1 MAILRRD
8 TGDDEGGLD
17 SLLDTMTNVVGILV
31 LVLIVTQLG
40 VSEKVAEITANSN
53 ITEEDVASARQE
65 LEARKSETEKLKE
78 QATQLASIDIDAERE
93 RLKRLEEM
101 LATQKKLLADQ
112 NKQANEFSAKIA
124 SDKEMAAKK
133 TKEIEDNK
141 QKREQLQAEL
151 TAALERKTEL
161 EAKLDKTPRRSAPAA
176 AKTVSIPNP
185 RPAPSGAKQA
195 MFICSGN
202 RLYPVNLE
210 TIRADAEARAKEII
224 VRHRLLTDPK
234 QGIDPEK
241 FAEYYTKL
249 KYPTDMFFDVEYYV
263 AGNRWPRLRFIPK
276 EDKGGSEEEIRR
288 PNSRIRRLLDPLNP
302 KDYYCRFYVLPD
314 SFDIYLSARHL
325 VSDKG
330 LLAGWEPQD
339 ENWVYT
345 TGIPGGIELGPPQ
358 PKPEPTTTTPA
369 KPANVID

>member
-65 LEARKSETEKLKE
+65 LEARKSEKAKLE
-78 QATQLASIDIDAERE
+78 VQATQLASIDIEAERE

-141 QKREQLQAEL
+141 QKREQLQQQL

-195 MFICSGN
+195 TFICSGN

-210 TIRADAEARAKEII
+210 TIRKDAEARAKEII
-224 VRHRLLTDPK
+224 IRHRLLTDPK
-234 QGIDPEK
+234 QGIDPKK

-263 AGNRWPRLRFIPK
+263 AGNRWPRLKFIPK

-314 SFDIYLSARHL
+314 SFDIYLTARHF

-345 TGIPGGIELGPPQ
+345 TSIPGGIELGPPQ
-358 PKPEPTTTTPA
+358 PKPEPTNTPPA